1 MSTSILIADDD
12 PVVRHILSAV
22 LEGAGYTVFA
32 VETGQACMETL
43 HRGALPDLLFLDIQ
57 LPGMDGLEVL
67 ARLRATG
74 RPIPPV
80 LALTALAMEGD
91 RERILGAGADAYLS
105 KPAPLAVLGKEID
118 RLLATRRS

>member
-1 MSTSILIADDD
+1 MRGFSVEEAASGPEALSLASSSPHDLI
-12 PVVRHILSAV
+12 V
-22 LEGAGYTVFA
+22 
-32 VETGQACMETL
+32 
-43 HRGALPDLLFLDIQ
+43 LDIQ

-74 RPIPPV
+74 RAIPPV

-91 RERILGAGADAYLS
+91 RERILAAGADAYLS

-118 RLLATRRS
+118 RLLTTRRG